1 MRPALP
7 PRDMVT
13 ADPRCSSGIAVKRC
27 HPSNDHSH
35 CLKLVCPPGVP
46 QILGCVK
53 RRHFEDVELV
63 VARPRGSGGLAPNQQ
78 ILE

>member
-1 MRPALP
+1 MLAALF
-7 PRDMVT
+7 
-13 ADPRCSSGIAVKRC
+13 
-27 HPSNDHSH
+27 
-35 CLKLVCPPGVP
+35 VCPPGVP

-63 VARPRGSGGLAPNQQ
+63 VARPRGGGGLAPSQQ